1 MIVGIDFSISSPCIC
16 LLGETFSDSEFHF
29 LTAKKKLYGH
39 FDNIQG
45 HLHMDYKSTEQR
57 FANITNWVMDCL
69 PNEKCVVYLEDYSMG
84 SKGQTFSI
92 GENTGLLKHYLYC
105 NQVEFHLFSPSTI
118 KKSFT
123 SKGNAD
129 KNLMLDEFVSKT
141 KIDLYSQ
148 LHLVRGKKVE
158 SPISDIVDSWA
169 IALLGKNIL

>member
-1 MIVGIDFSISSPCIC
+1 MIVGIDYSITSPSIC
-16 LLGETFSDSEFHF
+16 LLGETFSDSKFYF
-29 LTAKKKLYGH
+29 LTEKKKLFGQ
-39 FDNIQG
+39 FDNIRGQI
-45 HLHMDYKSTEQR
+45 HRDYKTTEQR
-57 FANITNWVMDCL
+57 FANITDWVMECL
-69 PNEKCVVYLEDYSMG
+69 PDGPCVVYLEDYSMG

-105 NQVEFHLFSPSTI
+105 NQIEFHLFAPSAI

-129 KNLMLDEFVSKT
+129 KTLMYDAFVTKT

-169 IALLGKNIL
+169 IALLGNGK